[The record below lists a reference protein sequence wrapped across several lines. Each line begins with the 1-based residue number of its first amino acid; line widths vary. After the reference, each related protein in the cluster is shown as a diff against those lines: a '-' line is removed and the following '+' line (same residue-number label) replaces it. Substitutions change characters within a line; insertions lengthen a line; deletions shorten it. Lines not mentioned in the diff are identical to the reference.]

1 MSKES
6 HRTSPAQEVQ
16 IYHVKYYLKLHIRV
30 VIIPRL
36 TSLLSEYPDALDS
49 VGGDSVGSIFD
60 RDQ

>member
-6 HRTSPAQEVQ
+6 QETLPAQEVQ
-16 IYHVKYYLKLHIRV
+16 IYHVKYYLKLHISV
-30 VIIPRL
+30 VIIPRV
-36 TSLLSEYPDALDS
+36 TSLSEYPDALDS